1 MPACLGTSM
10 SVRASSMPKS
20 AESAAEFHTFW
31 PVTTHSSPSRTARVP
46 MLARSD
52 PEPGSLKSWHQAASP
67 VAMGRTSSTR
77 WASVACSSRV
87 GAARLAARWP
97 TGGPIDA
104 VARQHA
110 R

>member
-10 SVRASSMPKS
+10 SVRANSMPQS
-20 AESAAEFHTFW
+20 AESAEEFHTFW

-67 VAMGRTSSTR
+67 VAIGPHQLDLLGLGGVLEQGWRGQVGCQVTR
-77 WASVACSSRV
+77 
-87 GAARLAARWP
+87 RWP
-97 TGGPIDA
+97 DDA
-104 VARQHA
+104 VRAPAR